1 MTVPLLRRCGL
12 SMSQATSMA
21 NPLSVPVALAG
32 TLTYMLMAGFSETK
46 LGPWFVGYVD
56 LLAFAV
62 LTLGSLLGIRLAT
75 PWIGRIPDRV
85 HAWVYIGL
93 LVIVMLGMSAK

>member
-12 SMSQATSMA
+12 SMTQATSMA

-32 TLTYMLMAGFSETK
+32 TATYLALARFSPSDFGPGFI
-46 LGPWFVGYVD
+46 GYVD
-56 LLAFAV
+56 LLAFSV
-62 LTLGSLLGIRLAT
+62 LSLGSLLGIRLAT

-85 HAWVYIGL
+85 HARVYIGL
-93 LVIVMLGMSAK
+93 LLLVLISLCLK